1 VITSRSTTGAEHA
14 HLDRARNPAR
24 TEQLRQVV
32 GAGHSMLVEGH
43 DDVADLKSAA
53 CRRTARLHVADA
65 HRVRTRANPGPP
77 ELQGFNAAPVWI
89 MPSISRPPLERIER
103 PSA

>member
-1 VITSRSTTGAEHA
+1 
-14 HLDRARNPAR
+14 
-24 TEQLRQVV
+24 LRQVV

-77 ELQGFNAAPVWI
+77 ELPGFNAAPVWI